1 MMTGRIEQICIVS
14 LCLIF
19 AGIGAKAQEF
29 TNHRGQNADSL
40 ETLLKSGTLD
50 KTALPEIYSKLSW
63 SYQESNPDKMA
74 EIAQQGIPVALETKQ
89 WDRLAELYRNL
100 GVACYNRS
108 QYEQAF
114 ENYEKALGY
123 TPLIPDENLRMRI
136 ESNILCNTGNVH
148 YILNHHHQ
156 AINYYLKALALF
168 EKLGVKQNV
177 ALTLGNIGGL
187 FMNMEN
193 YEQAEIYLKKYHEIS
208 REVGDSLYIYDA
220 IANLAYVELQRE
232 NYGEA
237 LVLALE
243 ALDFYDKNSEEVAER
258 IDLIS
263 IAAEIY
269 LEGFKNT
276 AKAKEYAST
285 ALREAEEHNMPRS
298 VSQACV
304 LLSAAAIE
312 EKNYHLAEQY
322 AEQAFKTDSTEL
334 HCFEYLAKSKM
345 LLGKGAEAINFF
357 DRYMKYKDEYSTK
370 NYQTAF
376 SEMNVVYETGK
387 KQLEIERQQ
396 RVIERRNTE
405 RIMFIAGLVLTVV
418 ILVLVWRMLRYRTKR
433 NRILKEMN
441 ATKDKFFSIISH
453 DLKNPAVAQRDALQT
468 LVKFSEKW
476 DSKTLSD
483 FYSELLKS
491 ADSQVELLYNLLGWA
506 QLQTGRM
513 TYTPEPFDIVPRLR
527 SEAVLI
533 TKMAEQKGVALK
545 TDLPEEAIVT
555 GDKNMLATVVR
566 NLLTNA
572 VKFTPAG
579 GEVVLSASIGER
591 ATAITIADSG
601 VGMTTEQVRDLFRL
615 DNHSS
620 RQGTAGESGTGLG
633 LVVCKELLE
642 KHGSA
647 LHVESEPGK
656 GSRFWFEI

>member
-1 MMTGRIEQICIVS
+1 